1 MTPFQ
6 QMIEALKPTM
16 TERQLR
22 GLSNIELAN
31 WYFEQIDT
39 PTDGPSIDVVMT
51 EVEIERRG
59 LSADE
64 LLMNHR
70 PAND

>member
-6 QMIEALKPTM
+6 QMIDALKPSL
-16 TERQLR
+16 TEHQLR
-22 GLSNIELAN
+22 LLSNIELAN
-31 WYFEQIDT
+31 WYFEQLDT

-51 EVEIERRG
+51 EAEIARRG